1 MVTSLPHS
9 APVVE
14 LAGQLDSK
22 LRVAITLLI
31 WSLVL
36 GAGLLGLFRPLDD
49 ALRDL
54 RFGAEGRPPTG
65 NIVFIDIDSRSLD
78 TVGVWPWPR
87 SVHARI
93 VDALMDAGVEDMAFD
108 VDFSAASTEAGD
120 AAFEAALERA
130 GGYVQLA
137 ALRQLADR
145 SGDEQFNLPL
155 DRFAQHA
162 SPVTVNVPIGTGGIV
177 RNYPFGLTLGG
188 RAYPSLAASLT
199 AVRGPVDGSFV
210 IDYSIDP
217 NAIARVSVA
226 DILDGSFDPALV
238 AGKTAVVGAS
248 ALELRD
254 TFVVPRHGVI
264 PGALVQI
271 LAAETL
277 RQGRLLQ
284 PAGWVPVALLVGF
297 MGFCA
302 VWLGGRLPLPV
313 AIIGG
318 LLLAVFAELTAL
330 ALQLRL
336 GLLLDTATIHIAQA
350 AFLVNALLVEVV
362 IRKRAHVQ
370 ASNERD
376 ATQGILD
383 RVIADNFDGVVVVD
397 GGGRIIAASR
407 LAEEILGAGLVGQR
421 ADDMLPSE
429 IERAIHQ
436 LIGAPVAPAH
446 PAPAELMLP
455 GEDGEPRIIEYTIT
469 RSEVVSVDGHKAPR
483 RVACLTFRDVSER
496 RRSEERLKFLASH
509 DPLTGT
515 LSRLEMVEVVHAHCE
530 VQRGR
535 EAGVTMILVDL
546 SRFKTVNETLGHSF
560 GDMVLKQVASRLHAC
575 AGDAIARVGGDSFA
589 LFLRRRMPNAELLVY
604 CSEIIGRVSA
614 PYTLTGGHQA
624 LISASAGATHSGTS
638 GFDPDVLLS
647 HADMALSIAKDTPG
661 GGVALFTQDMDD
673 RLKEKQD
680 MDVALREAIEN
691 KQLSLTFQ
699 PQVALDDER
708 LVGVEALVRWQHPE
722 LGIVSPTR
730 FIPVAEETGIII
742 EIGRWVLVEACKEVV
757 RWPEEI
763 KLAVNVSPVQFVMS
777 DVVRDVREALA
788 VSRLPAHRLDIEI
801 TEGMFIS
808 KSQAIIDT
816 LQKLRDMGVGVA
828 LDDFGTGYSSL
839 SYLGRLPLDK
849 IKIDQSFVKRLPADP
864 EAGAIIRAV
873 MTLSETLEK
882 VVIAEGIENA
892 DQAWM
897 LRMMGCKIGQG
908 YYFGRP
914 RTGAEMVAWFN
925 ARGSEPRP
933 MTA

>member
-1 MVTSLPHS
+1 M
-9 APVVE
+9 
-14 LAGQLDSK
+14 DSK
-22 LRVAITLLI
+22 LRVAITLVI

-36 GAGLLGLFRPLDD
+36 GAGLFGLFRPLDD

-54 RFGAEGRPPTG
+54 RFGAETREPTG
-65 NIVFIDIDSRSLD
+65 SIVFIDIDSRSLG

-87 SVHARI
+87 SVHAQI
-93 VDALMDAGVEDMAFD
+93 TDALMDAGAEGVAFD
-108 VDFSAASTEAGD
+108 VDFSAASTESED

-137 ALRQLADR
+137 ALRQLSDGTGR
-145 SGDEQFNLPL
+145 EQYNLPL
-155 DRFAQHA
+155 PRFAQHA
-162 SPVTVNVPIGTGGIV
+162 DPVTVNVPVGTGGIV
-177 RNYPFGLTLGG
+177 RNYPFGLTLGDK
-188 RAYPSLAASLT
+188 AYPSLAASLT
-199 AVRGPVDGSFV
+199 EVRGPVDGSFV

-217 NAIARVSVA
+217 AAIERLSVGS
-226 DILDGSFDPALV
+226 ILDGSFDPRSV
-238 AGKTAVVGAS
+238 EGKIAVVGAS

-277 RQGRLLQ
+277 KQGRLLL
-284 PAGWVPVALLVGF
+284 PAGWIPVALLVGF
-297 MGFCA
+297 MGLCA

-313 AIIGG
+313 AIFGG
-318 LLLAVFAELTAL
+318 VLLSLLTELTAL
-330 ALQLRL
+330 ALQLKL
-336 GLLLDTATIHIAQA
+336 GLLLDTAAIHLAQA
-350 AFLVNALLVEVV
+350 AFLLNALMVEVV
-362 IRKRAHVQ
+362 IRKRAHAQ
-370 ASNERD
+370 ASHERD

-397 GGGRIIAASR
+397 GSGRIVAASR

-421 ADDMLPSE
+421 ADDMLPGE
-429 IERAIHQ
+429 IERAIHR
-436 LIGAPVAPAH
+436 LIAAPVATPH

-455 GEDGEPRIIEYTIT
+455 GEDGEPRIIEYAIT
-469 RSEVVSVDGHKAPR
+469 RSEVASVDGRKASR

-515 LSRLEMVEVVHAHCE
+515 LSRLEMVEVIHAHCAGH
-530 VQRGR
+530 RGR

-575 AGDAIARVGGDSFA
+575 SADAIARVGGDSFA
-589 LFLRRRMPNAELLVY
+589 LFLRRRMPNAELLAY
-604 CSEIIGRVSA
+604 CAEIIDRVAA

-624 LISASAGATHSGTS
+624 LIAASAGATHSGLS

-647 HADMALSIAKDTPG
+647 HADMALSVAKDTPG
-661 GGVALFTQDMDD
+661 GGVALFSQDMDD

-680 MDVALREAIEN
+680 MDAALREAIEHE
-691 KQLSLTFQ
+691 QFSLTFQ
-699 PQVALDDER
+699 PQVSLADER
-708 LVGVEALVRWQHPE
+708 LIGVEALVRWTHPD

-730 FIPVAEETGIII
+730 FIPVAEETGLII
-742 EIGRWVLVEACKEVV
+742 EIGRWVMVEACKEVV

-788 VSRLPAHRLDIEI
+788 VSCLPAHRLDIEI
-801 TEGMFIS
+801 TEGMFVS

-849 IKIDQSFVKRLPADP
+849 IKIDQSFVKTLPASA

-873 MTLSETLEK
+873 MTLSETLDK
-882 VVIAEGIENA
+882 IVVAEGIENA

-897 LRMMGCKIGQG
+897 LKMMGCQIGQG
-908 YYFGRP
+908 YYYGRP
-914 RTGAEMVAWFN
+914 RTGAEMVAWFRD
-925 ARGSEPRP
+925 RGNELRP
-933 MTA
+933 MMA

>member
-1 MVTSLPHS
+1 M
-9 APVVE
+9 
-14 LAGQLDSK
+14 DSK

-36 GAGLLGLFRPLDD
+36 GAGLVGLFRPLDD

-54 RFGAEGRPPTG
+54 RFGAETREPTG
-65 NIVFIDIDSRSLD
+65 TIVFIDIDSRSLG

-87 SVHARI
+87 SVHAQI
-93 VDALMDAGVEDMAFD
+93 TDALMDAGAEDVAFD
-108 VDFSAASTEAGD
+108 VDFSAASTEAED

-137 ALRQLADR
+137 ALRQLSD
-145 SGDEQFNLPL
+145 GTGEEQFNVPL
-155 DRFAQHA
+155 ARFAQHA
-162 SPVTVNVPIGTGGIV
+162 DAVTVNVPVGTGGIV

-188 RAYPSLAASLT
+188 TAYPSLAASIT
-199 AVRGPVDGSFV
+199 EVRGPVDGSFV

-217 NAIARVSVA
+217 TAVERISVGS
-226 DILDGSFDPALV
+226 ILDGSFDLARV
-238 AGKTAVVGAS
+238 KGKIAVIGAS

-277 RQGRLLQ
+277 KQDRLLL
-284 PAGWVPVALLVGF
+284 PAGWIPVALLVGF

-302 VWLGGRLPLPV
+302 VWLGGRLPLPA
-313 AIIGG
+313 AIAGG
-318 LLLAVFAELTAL
+318 LILSVFAELMAL
-330 ALQLRL
+330 ALQLKL
-336 GLLLDTATIHIAQA
+336 GLLLDTAAIHIAQA
-350 AFLVNALLVEVV
+350 AFLVNALMVEVV
-362 IRKRAHVQ
+362 IRKRAHAE
-370 ASNERD
+370 ASHERD

-397 GGGRIIAASR
+397 GSGKIIAASR

-421 ADDMLPSE
+421 ADDMLPRE
-429 IERAIHQ
+429 IERAIHH
-436 LIGAPVAPAH
+436 LIAAPVATSH

-455 GEDGEPRIIEYTIT
+455 GHDGEPRIIEYAIT
-469 RSEVVSVDGHKAPR
+469 LSEVAGADDRKASR

-515 LSRLEMVEVVHAHCE
+515 LSRLELVEVIHTHCAG
-530 VQRGR
+530 QRGR
-535 EAGVTMILVDL
+535 DAGITMILVDL

-575 AGDAIARVGGDSFA
+575 GADAIARVGGDSFA

-604 CSEIIGRVSA
+604 CAEIIGRVA
-614 PYTLTGGHQA
+614 AHYTLSGGHQA
-624 LISASAGATHSGTS
+624 LISASAGATHSGLS

-647 HADMALSIAKDTPG
+647 HADMALSVAKDTPG
-661 GGVALFTQDMDD
+661 GGVALFSQDMDD

-680 MDVALREAIEN
+680 MDAALREAIEN
-691 KQLSLTFQ
+691 RQFSLTFQ
-699 PQVALDDER
+699 PQVALEDER
-708 LVGVEALVRWQHPE
+708 LIGVEALVRWQHPD

-730 FIPVAEETGIII
+730 FIPVAEETGLII
-742 EIGRWVLVEACKEVV
+742 EIGRWVLVEACKEVA
-757 RWPEEI
+757 RWPKEI

-788 VSRLPAHRLDIEI
+788 VSGLPPHRLDIEI
-801 TEGMFIS
+801 TEGMFVS

-849 IKIDQSFVKRLPADP
+849 IKIDQSFVKTLPGSA

-873 MTLSETLEK
+873 MTLSETLDK
-882 VVIAEGIENA
+882 IVVAEGIENA

-897 LRMMGCKIGQG
+897 LKMMGCQIGQG
-908 YYFGRP
+908 YYYGRP
-914 RTGAEMVAWFN
+914 RTGTEMMAWFRN
-925 ARGSEPRP
+925 RGNEPRP

>member
-1 MVTSLPHS
+1 M
-9 APVVE
+9 
-14 LAGQLDSK
+14 DNK

-31 WSLVL
+31 WGLVL
-36 GAGLLGLFRPLDD
+36 GAGLLGLFRPIDD
-49 ALRDL
+49 SLRDI
-54 RFGAEGRPPTG
+54 RFGAETRQPTG
-65 NIVFIDIDSRSLD
+65 NIVFIDIDSRSLG

-87 SVHARI
+87 SVHAKL
-93 VDALMDAGVEDMAFD
+93 VDALMDAGVENLAFD
-108 VDFSAASTEAGD
+108 VDFSAASNEAD
-120 AAFEAALERA
+120 DRAFEDALERA

-137 ALRQLADR
+137 ALRQLTDG
-145 SGDEQFNLPL
+145 SGEEQFNLPL
-155 DRFAQHA
+155 ARFAQHA
-162 SPVTVNVPIGTGGIV
+162 GPVTVNVPVGSGGIV

-188 RAYPSLAASLT
+188 TVYTSLAASLT
-199 AVRGPVDGSFV
+199 EVRGPADGSFV

-217 NAIARVSVA
+217 TAIERISVA
-226 DILDGSFDPALV
+226 DILNGSFDPALV
-238 AGKTAVVGAS
+238 EGKTAVVGAS

-264 PGALVQI
+264 PGAMVQI

-277 RQGRLLQ
+277 GQGRLLQ
-284 PAGWVPVALLVGF
+284 PAGWLPVALLVGF
-297 MGFCA
+297 MGLCA

-313 AIIGG
+313 AIAGG
-318 LLLAVFAELTAL
+318 LLLSLLAEFTAL
-330 ALQLRL
+330 ALQLKF
-336 GLLLDTATIHIAQA
+336 GLLLDTAAIHVAQA
-350 AFLVNALLVEVV
+350 AFLVNALLIEVV
-362 IRKRAHVQ
+362 IRKRAHAE
-370 ASNERD
+370 ASHERD

-407 LAEEILGAGLVGQR
+407 LAEEILGTGLVGLR
-421 ADDMLPSE
+421 ADGMLPSE
-429 IERAIHQ
+429 IERAIHR
-436 LIGAPVAPAH
+436 LIAAPVAPPNA
-446 PAPAELMLP
+446 PPAELMLP
-455 GEDGEPRIIEYTIT
+455 GEDGEPRIIEYSIT
-469 RSEVVSVDGHKAPR
+469 RSEVASVDGRMAPR

-515 LSRLEMVEVVHAHCE
+515 LSRLEMVEVVHSHCE
-530 VQRGR
+530 GQRGR
-535 EAGVTMILVDL
+535 DAGVTMILVDL

-575 AGDAIARVGGDSFA
+575 GADAIARVGGDSFA
-589 LFLRRRMPNAELLVY
+589 MFLRRRMPNAELLVY
-604 CSEIIGRVSA
+604 CAEIIARVTA

-624 LISASAGATHSGTS
+624 LISASAGATHSGLS

-647 HADMALSIAKDTPG
+647 HADMALSVAKDTPG
-661 GGVALFTQDMDD
+661 GGVALFSQDMDD

-680 MDVALREAIEN
+680 MDAALREAIEN
-691 KQLSLTFQ
+691 RQLSLTFQ
-699 PQVALDDER
+699 PQVALSDER
-708 LVGVEALVRWQHPE
+708 LIGVEALVRWQHPD

-730 FIPVAEETGIII
+730 FIPVAEETGLII
-742 EIGRWVLVEACKEVV
+742 EIGRWVMVEACKEVV
-757 RWPEEI
+757 KWPEEI

-788 VSRLPAHRLDIEI
+788 VSRLPPHRLDIEI
-801 TEGMFIS
+801 TEGMFVS

-849 IKIDQSFVKRLPADP
+849 IKIDQSFVRTLPGSA

-873 MTLSETLEK
+873 MTLSETLDK
-882 VVIAEGIENA
+882 IVVAEGIENA

-897 LRMMGCKIGQG
+897 LKMMGCQVGQG
-908 YYFGRP
+908 YFYGRP
-914 RTGAEMVAWFN
+914 RTGAEMVAWFD
-925 ARGSEPRP
+925 ARGTEPRP